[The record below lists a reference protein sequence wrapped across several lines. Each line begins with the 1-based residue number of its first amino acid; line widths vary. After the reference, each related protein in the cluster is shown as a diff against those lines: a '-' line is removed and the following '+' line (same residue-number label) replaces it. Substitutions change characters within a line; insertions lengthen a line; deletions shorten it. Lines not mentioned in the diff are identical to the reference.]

1 MDLRFTLMSNTVPV
15 SLSQDRI
22 ITLEKFYTLKRR
34 SEILR
39 FLEGSPAIVSTLLA
53 APASIQRYFPTEE
66 LFLDIRVDPEIA
78 DYQEI
83 VLVISTSL
91 DPQEALKRQRQLD
104 QDWWR
109 GISGQVWDQLCVLL
123 EYSDV
128 V

>member
-1 MDLRFTLMSNTVPV
+1 MSNTVPV

-109 GISGQVWDQLCVLL
+109 GISGQVWD
-123 EYSDV
+123 
-128 V
+128 